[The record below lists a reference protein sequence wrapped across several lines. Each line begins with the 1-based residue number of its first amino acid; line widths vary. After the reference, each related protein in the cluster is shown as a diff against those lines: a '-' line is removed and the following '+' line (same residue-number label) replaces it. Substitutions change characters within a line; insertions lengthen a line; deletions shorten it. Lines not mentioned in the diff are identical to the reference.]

1 MLEVTQLVVAELG
14 RVGMPMALIG
24 DSRDVPRGQEQGKA
38 VQGRTHQAGGFE
50 VLGNLNQ
57 Q

>member
-1 MLEVTQLVVAELG
+1 MLEVTQLVVAEQG

-24 DSRDVPRGQEQGKA
+24 ESGDLPRSQEEGKA